1 MKIRF
6 NRLIAF
12 FLANGLL
19 VLAFEIFLA
28 HHQLLNEKPAT
39 WIPIVFGSIGGIL
52 TFLIVL
58 IFNRFSYYLFLI
70 LMTISVIVG
79 TLGLYFHNMWRFPA
93 LKDFIFNGKPFDFQ
107 ILTTYTPLLAPSAF
121 AAIGVLGI
129 ILALYYQ
136 WGNEKQ

>member
-6 NRLIAF
+6 NRLIVF
-12 FLANGLL
+12 FLATGLL
-19 VLAFEIFLA
+19 VLAFEIFLQ
-28 HHQLLNEKPAT
+28 HYPLLNEKPAT

-52 TFLIVL
+52 ISLIVL
-58 IFNRFSYYLFLI
+58 IFNRLSYYLFLI
-70 LMTISVIVG
+70 LMTISILVG
-79 TLGLYFHNMWRFPA
+79 TLGLYFHNRWRFPA
-93 LKDFIFNGKPFDFQ
+93 IKDFIFNSKPFDFQ